1 MQNKTALITG
11 ASGGIGYEFAKLLA
25 KDCAVLVLVARSL
38 DRLLEVK
45 KELESISDVS
55 VSVMTI
61 AKDLSKP
68 GVAEEI
74 YRELKNENI
83 SVDILIN
90 NAGIGNLGKFA
101 DTDWQKDAEM
111 ISLNIVALTHLTK
124 LFVKGMIERRSGKIV
139 NVASTAA
146 FQPGPLMAVYY
157 ASKAYVLSFSEAIAN
172 ELKGT
177 GVNVTVL
184 CPGPTAT
191 GFVKA
196 AAMEESR
203 LFKIRRPAKAVDVA
217 RYGYEAMIKGKT
229 VAIHGII
236 SKIVAFSTRLAPRHI
251 LPSIYR
257 RIYENVRS

>member
-25 KDCAVLVLVARSL
+25 KDCSVLILVARSL

-45 KELESISDVS
+45 KELESIADVS
-55 VSVMTI
+55 VRTI

-68 GVAEEI
+68 GVTEEI
-74 YRELKNENI
+74 YRELENENI

-90 NAGIGNLGKFA
+90 NAGIGSLGKFA
-101 DTDWQKDAEM
+101 ETDWQKDAEM

-177 GVNVTVL
+177 GVNMTVL

-196 AAMEESR
+196 AAVGESR
-203 LFKIRRPAKAVDVA
+203 LFRIRRPAEALDVA
-217 RYGYEAMIKGKT
+217 RYGYEAMMKGKT
-229 VAIHGII
+229 VAIHGML
-236 SKIVAFSTRLAPRHI
+236 SKIVALSTRVAPRNA
-251 LPSIYR
+251 LLSISR
-257 RIYENVRS
+257 RLNENVRS

>member
-1 MQNKTALITG
+1 MKNKTALITG

-25 KDCAVLVLVARSL
+25 KDCSALVLVARSL
-38 DRLLEVK
+38 NRLLEVK
-45 KELESISDVS
+45 KELESIADVS
-55 VSVMTI
+55 VRTI

-68 GVAEEI
+68 GAAEEI
-74 YRELKNENI
+74 YRELEDENI

-101 DTDWQKDAEM
+101 ETDWQKDAEM
-111 ISLNIVALTHLTK
+111 ISLNMVALTHLTK

-157 ASKAYVLSFSEAIAN
+157 ASKAYVLFFSEAIAN

-177 GVNVTVL
+177 GVDMTVL

-196 AAMEESR
+196 AAMGESR
-203 LFKIRRPAKAVDVA
+203 LFKSRRPAKAADVA
-217 RYGYEAMIKGKT
+217 RYGYKAMTKGKT
-229 VAIHGII
+229 VAVHGII
-236 SKIVAFSTRLAPRHI
+236 SKIVAFSVRLAPRNI
-251 LPSIYR
+251 VLSIAR
-257 RIYENVRS
+257 RLNENVRS